1 MHIQLLR
8 GNVMYTKKYRRVDMS
23 EVMTVRVELEVRQ
36 RLEKLAKATARTKSF
51 LAAEAIRLYLDI
63 NEWQIGEIENGLREA
78 DAGMFASDEEVSA
91 VFAKQRGGNDR

>member
-1 MHIQLLR
+1 
-8 GNVMYTKKYRRVDMS
+8 MS
-23 EVMTVRVELEVRQ
+23 EVMTVRVEPEVRQ

-91 VFAKQRGGNDR
+91 VFAKQRGGNAR

>member
-1 MHIQLLR
+1 
-8 GNVMYTKKYRRVDMS
+8 MS